1 MFERLFDSLPKLVSQ
16 PKQPT
21 QLSQV
26 AAKLDKLA
34 MKQTTFNLLRMSLC
48 LLNRVALRHDGMRT
62 TQWVSRHMSQG
73 APRRLAAPP
82 RCHPPHLF

>member
-34 MKQTTFNLLRMSLC
+34 MNQTSFNLLRMPLLC
-48 LLNRVALRHDGMRT
+48 LLNRVALTHTGCA
-62 TQWVSRHMSQG
+62 QHNG
-73 APRRLAAPP
+73 
-82 RCHPPHLF
+82 